1 MNKGKHP
8 LRIALLFGG
17 PGMERDVSFA
27 SAKKVLA
34 ALRSRAHQVTAID
47 LSLGVLRDGDEQRV
61 LGATAVPE
69 KIPDARR
76 RDGREFGVLND
87 LRSSDF
93 DIVFL
98 ALHGSPGEDGIVQA
112 ALDLKVMPYT
122 GSSFSACARTYD
134 KHSAKLRLR
143 AAGVDTPEWLIVR
156 RGGALDDLETIDF
169 PAVVKPRREGST
181 IGISLANSVTE
192 LANAVAHA
200 RAYCDDVLIERY
212 IAGREITVGVLNG
225 KALAL
230 GEILLPPMELFDY
243 AKKYQ
248 LGRVQEVFPA
258 EVTTTLSAE
267 ISRIA
272 LASHD
277 ALELGTYSRVDIRL
291 DAQQRPWV
299 LEVNSLPGLT
309 ETSLLPQSALAA
321 GCSFEDLCDA
331 IANAAVSSPW

>member
-1 MNKGKHP
+1 
-8 LRIALLFGG
+8 
-17 PGMERDVSFA
+17 
-27 SAKKVLA
+27 
-34 ALRSRAHQVTAID
+34 
-47 LSLGVLRDGDEQRV
+47 
-61 LGATAVPE
+61 
-69 KIPDARR
+69 
-76 RDGREFGVLND
+76 
-87 LRSSDF
+87 
-93 DIVFL
+93 
-98 ALHGSPGEDGIVQA
+98 
-112 ALDLKVMPYT
+112 
-122 GSSFSACARTYD
+122 
-134 KHSAKLRLR
+134 
-143 AAGVDTPEWLIVR
+143 
-156 RGGALDDLETIDF
+156 
-169 PAVVKPRREGST
+169 
-181 IGISLANSVTE
+181 
-192 LANAVAHA
+192 
-200 RAYCDDVLIERY
+200 
-212 IAGREITVGVLNG
+212 VLNG